1 MVIFTFSLPIRH
13 LIFHPFVFVRD
24 LKNNHLMFLREKNSL
39 NKRENDGEEE
49 REIWM
54 SIEHLTN
61 GAEKRNKGR

>member
-1 MVIFTFSLPIRH
+1 MVISHFVYPFDIL
-13 LIFHPFVFVRD
+13 FCHPFVFVRV
-24 LKNNHLMFLREKNSL
+24 LTNNDILFLREKNAL
-39 NKRENDGEEE
+39 HNTAGEEE